1 MFVSALPWEVSHR
14 VDSGCIHVIEVPAAT
29 TSLSSTYSMYRLPP
43 LKGSQSNSP
52 SRSACRGR
60 RTCQCSQPRRQL
72 VVHWYSGTQSRG
84 RSLAPPEVSDTTIIE
99 AAVGTLVGVG
109 SAPGGVLLGSELASG
124 HAHLQP
130 TGDCRA
136 YA

>member
-29 TSLSSTYSMYRLPP
+29 TSLSSTYSMCRLPP

-72 VVHWYSGTQSRG
+72 VVHWYSGTVVLSRADDHWHHPKCLILQSLKQRW
-84 RSLAPPEVSDTTIIE
+84 AP
-99 AAVGTLVGVG
+99 
-109 SAPGGVLLGSELASG
+109 
-124 HAHLQP
+124 
-130 TGDCRA
+130 
-136 YA
+136 